1 MRSHRRLLWWCLVLT
16 IKSDDLLA
24 VYLHIP
30 FCVRKCRYCDFY
42 SLSLCT
48 ESTPEDL
55 IQKYVLA
62 LIREISFFGQQSAFQ
77 GKKIGSLYLGG
88 GTPTLLTIK
97 QLSMLAEEL
106 KKWFVL
112 SESAEI
118 TIEANPGTVS
128 EHYLCD
134 LRDLGF
140 NRLSLGCQ
148 SFINDELKLMGRIHS
163 AGESSASFAAARA
176 AGSDNINLDLIFGIP
191 GQTTEQWIYNLQQ
204 VMYLKP
210 EHLSLYNLQLEDG
223 TELARLVHD
232 GNLAAP
238 DEDIDAEMYQT
249 AIYYALKNGYV
260 HYEISNFAR
269 PGKQSRHNLVY
280 WHDQYYLG
288 LGAGAHSYYNGCRW
302 SDIRD
307 IKRYC
312 HSLRTVNDLKP
323 EKQIND
329 LFMLNDLLEE
339 CEELTP
345 QIEMSEFMI
354 MGLRLQEG
362 ISRKNFNE
370 RFKIDIHDMYGK
382 QIDSLICAGLLYSSG
397 DKICL
402 TERGMMLAN
411 QVFVEFV

>member
-30 FCVRKCRYCDFY
+30 FCVRKCRHCDFY
-42 SLSLCT
+42 SLSLCA

-62 LIREISFFGQQSAFQ
+62 LRREIAFFGQQPAFQ

-97 QLSMLAEEL
+97 QLSMLSEEI
-106 KKWFVL
+106 KKWFAL

-118 TIEANPGTVS
+118 TIEANPGTVN
-128 EHYLCD
+128 EQYLCD
-134 LRDLGF
+134 LRELGF

-148 SFINDELKLMGRIHS
+148 SFINDDLKLLGRIHS
-163 AGESSASFAAARA
+163 AGESSASYAAARA
-176 AGSDNINLDLIFGIP
+176 AGFDNINLDLIFGLP

-204 VMYLKP
+204 VMDLKP

-232 GNLAAP
+232 GFLTAP
-238 DEDIDAEMYQT
+238 EEDVDAEMYQT
-249 AIYYALKNGYV
+249 AIYYADKNGYV

-269 PGKQSRHNLVY
+269 PGYQSKHNLVY
-280 WHDQYYLG
+280 WHDKFYLG

-307 IKRYC
+307 IKKYC
-312 HSLRTVNDLKP
+312 HNLIAVKDLKS

-329 LFMLNDLLEE
+329 LLMLDDLLEE
-339 CEELTP
+339 YEELTP
-345 QIEMSEFMI
+345 QIEISEFMI

-362 ISRKNFNE
+362 ISRKNFAE
-370 RFKIDIHDMYGK
+370 RFKIDIQDIYGK
-382 QIDSLICAGLLYSSG
+382 QIDHLTASGLLYSSG

-402 TERGMMLAN
+402 TGRGLLLAN